1 MPRQKRS
8 VRNSQANGRNH
19 QGKKARR
26 HEDEDIDRTMD
37 GTAARRQLVELDDD
51 DLVAYD
57 ADLDDHDAIDL
68 TGAEVGDDSDSDGA
82 VDDDARGTQ
91 EQATRAFLDLFK
103 QQKGGRAQPQL
114 HTGNTLHGSR
124 SERARFG
131 AKQRALN
138 EEARKPGQKSVR
150 DYFQRRAHDPDT
162 EDDMAAAAGA
172 PEDAE
177 ADDKPDLY
185 TIEQAIE
192 ALEPLADLN
201 NSRAKDAAWQKNGY
215 RMYHKIMALALL
227 KYFELQFTG
236 NKSKMKAS
244 AEVGEAIWRKKG
256 EDTYKAKCVRKWG
269 DTFLATGKLVTHKQG
284 KHVKTFTVISDE
296 HVQQK
301 LTTYL
306 RSMRDEDRYPRQ
318 FMEALNSGLLAEIPR
333 APATVCEKTALRWM
347 PICGFSKEEGKGSFT
362 DGHERPDVVEAR
374 LP

>member
-124 SERARFG
+124 SERDRAAR
-131 AKQRALN
+131 QNR
-138 EEARKPGQKSVR
+138 
-150 DYFQRRAHDPDT
+150 
-162 EDDMAAAAGA
+162 AAARPARCRTGSRDAGC
-172 PEDAE
+172 
-177 ADDKPDLY
+177 Y
-185 TIEQAIE
+185 
-192 ALEPLADLN
+192 N
-201 NSRAKDAAWQKNGY
+201 NA
-215 RMYHKIMALALL
+215 
-227 KYFELQFTG
+227 
-236 NKSKMKAS
+236 
-244 AEVGEAIWRKKG
+244 V
-256 EDTYKAKCVRKWG
+256 
-269 DTFLATGKLVTHKQG
+269 
-284 KHVKTFTVISDE
+284 
-296 HVQQK
+296 
-301 LTTYL
+301 
-306 RSMRDEDRYPRQ
+306 
-318 FMEALNSGLLAEIPR
+318 
-333 APATVCEKTALRWM
+333 
-347 PICGFSKEEGKGSFT
+347 
-362 DGHERPDVVEAR
+362 
-374 LP
+374 

>member
-1 MPRQKRS
+1 MPKRGK
-8 VRNSQANGRNH
+8 QAAANKRTA
-19 QGKKARR
+19 QSKRR
-26 HEDEDIDRTMD
+26 DPKTQRFLSTELAGVDDIDRTLD

-82 VDDDARGTQ
+82 VDDEARGTQ

-103 QQKGGRAQPQL
+103 RQKSGRAQPQL
-114 HTGNTLHGSR
+114 HTGNTLHGNR
-124 SERARFG
+124 SERDRFG
-131 AKQRALN
+131 AKQRALGK
-138 EEARKPGQKSVR
+138 EARKPGQKSVH
-150 DYFQRRAHDPDT
+150 DYFNVEVRDPDT

-227 KYFELQFTG
+227 TYFELQFTG

-256 EDTYKAKCVRKWG
+256 EDTYKAWRSCGASSATPAGGWTPTATRTWCPAPSLHTLPRSSKGTGVYQVSKRHRSKKNSQRTTQPRWRTKKRVDRKCGGKGGTLCSRKG
-269 DTFLATGKLVTHKQG
+269 GG
-284 KHVKTFTVISDE
+284 
-296 HVQQK
+296 
-301 LTTYL
+301 
-306 RSMRDEDRYPRQ
+306 
-318 FMEALNSGLLAEIPR
+318 EALPCYHYHAGRMA
-333 APATVCEKTALRWM
+333 
-347 PICGFSKEEGKGSFT
+347 
-362 DGHERPDVVEAR
+362 RPNTTN
-374 LP
+374 